1 MRKNVSQTL
10 APTLHFNLS
19 PHVVSLTYVVAC
31 MLGLLLSSGVFAQT
45 FPPPSSCTSK
55 DLELI
60 SATLPPP
67 ANQPCQCSGTRT
79 LVLGIRNK
87 TGSTRTSFALWGTL
101 KRYNASG
108 VLTESS
114 AIFACAGPIVKN
126 SDNFLP
132 ATSGNINIT
141 VNCGETLEIVDLYLA
156 WTSANNNETCPTLEN
171 SPSTINPK
179 CGTLPKITIGTG
191 VNAGFDITNATCTA
205 NGSIQVSPNGGVAP
219 YKVKI
224 GTDERTS
231 IAAGG
236 STTFS
241 LPAGTYSILV
251 TDSRNCPVTLSREI
265 LGSANPSVSGIGG
278 DFTKTC
284 TGNPNGA
291 QIGETAQAGHTY
303 AWTSNPSGFTS
314 SVANPTVNPSVSTTY
329 TVTKT
334 STATGCSAQA
344 TVNVTVNTSSPNV
357 SGVGGGFTKTCTE
370 NTDGSAIGEV
380 AQAGHSYSW
389 TSDPAGFTS
398 TDANPTVNPSASTT
412 YTVRKTNTSTGC
424 YADANVNVTVNTTA
438 PDVSGIGG
446 AFTKTCTSHTSG
458 AAIGETAQ
466 AGHSYSWTSSP
477 AGFTNSNANPT
488 VNPSVTT
495 IYTVRKTN
503 TTTGCYA
510 DASVTVTVNTTT
522 PDVSGIGGAFTKTC
536 TQNTG
541 GGAIG
546 ETAQSGHSYSWTSDP
561 VGFTS
566 SDANP
571 TVNPNATTTYT
582 VRKTNTANGCYAD
595 ATVTVTVNTAAA
607 QFSVCLV
614 QPSLCGNTGSVT
626 FSASGGSG
634 FEYSINNGTSYQGS
648 NTFTNL
654 GSGSVTGFK
663 VRTSNGCV
671 ASNPCNTTSDCEPI
685 TQSSRQDAISEQSI
699 ELQSK
704 RSQRVNAAP
713 NPFRERIRFSL
724 KSDVSGQGSLE
735 LYNMMGQKVKTVF
748 QGQITAG
755 QVQNIEYAV
764 PYQQRTNLV
773 YIFRVGSEMTSGKLI
788 GIR

>member
-10 APTLHFNLS
+10 TQILPFKLS
-19 PHVVSLTYVVAC
+19 PHFVALTYAIAC
-31 MLGLLLSSGVFAQT
+31 MLGLLFSSGVFAQT

-67 ANQPCQCSGTRT
+67 AGNPCQCDGTRT

-108 VLTESS
+108 VLTDSS
-114 AIFACAGPIVKN
+114 AIFACAGPIIKN

-132 ATSGNINIT
+132 ATSGNTTIT
-141 VNCGETLEIVDLYLA
+141 INCGETLEIVNLFLA

-179 CGTLPKITIGTG
+179 CGTLPKIAIGTG
-191 VNAGFDITNATCTA
+191 VNATFVTTNATCVG
-205 NGSIQVSPNGGVAP
+205 NGSLQVFPTGGIAP

-224 GTDERTS
+224 GTDERTG

-241 LPAGTYSILV
+241 LAAGTHSIQI
-251 TDSRNCPVTLSREI
+251 TDSRPCSVTVSRTI
-265 LGSANPSVSGIGG
+265 AGSANPSVSGIGG
-278 DFTKTC
+278 AFTKTC
-284 TGNPNGA
+284 SNNTSGGT
-291 QIGETAQAGHTY
+291 IGESAQAGHDY
-303 AWTSNPSGFTS
+303 AWTSNPAGFTS
-314 SVANPTVNPSVSTTY
+314 SVANPLVNPSVTTVY

-334 STATGCSAQA
+334 NSTTGCSAQ
-344 TVNVTVNTSSPNV
+344 TSVTVTVNTSSPDV
-357 SGVGGGFTKTCTE
+357 SGVGGGFTKTCTA
-370 NTDGSAIGEV
+370 NTDGSAIGEL
-380 AQAGHSYSW
+380 AQANHSYSW
-389 TSDPAGFTS
+389 TSSPAGFTS
-398 TDANPTVNPSASTT
+398 TDANPLVNPSVTT
-412 YTVRKTNTSTGC
+412 VYTVRKTSSANGC
-424 YADANVNVTVNTTA
+424 FADAQVTVTVNTTA

-446 AFTKTCTSHTSG
+446 AFTKTCTSNTSG

-477 AGFTNSNANPT
+477 AGFTNTTANPT

-536 TQNTG
+536 TANTD

-546 ETAQSGHSYSWTSDP
+546 ETAQAGHSYSWTSSP

-566 SDANP
+566 SVANP
-571 TVNPNATTTYT
+571 TVNPSVTTVYT
-582 VRKTNTANGCYAD
+582 VRKTNNANGCYAD
-595 ATVTVTVNTAAA
+595 ASVTVTVNTAEAE
-607 QFSVCLV
+607 FSVCLV

-648 NTFTNL
+648 NTFSNL

-671 ASNPCNTTSDCEPI
+671 ASAPCNTTSDCEPI
-685 TQSSRQDAISEQSI
+685 GQSSRQGAISEQSI

-704 RSQRVNAAP
+704 QSQRVNAAP

-773 YIFRVGSEMTSGKLI
+773 YIFRVGSQTTSGKLI